1 MVDLDQCTHATI
13 NGCDKERRGWYPLPS
28 SLFPSICL
36 PSCPACCPLP
46 NCFSLTPVHLHL
58 HWHLPG
64 GRPSAGTEAPLM
76 AGVADALS
84 PASIHLARPAPW
96 ENFEPSFYHAY
107 HEITASSPPRPPSS
121 TYLTLSFSPASA
133 LAVSHM
139 LISHSCTHSLQPYSA
154 LSASEL
160 LCSPWMHRLLCSYHH
175 LMMQHCAHLLTAVWD
190 VCTKNISSFLYATGT
205 LIQYQP
211 KVKSGCLIGYW
222 HKWSESKWVIDR
234 TVKRKWSRSLTEW
247 IPNRNY
253 GWKWA
258 RVHAGK
264 QI

>member
-1 MVDLDQCTHATI
+1 MAAIKSGGDGTLSLAPSFLLSASPHAQPAAPCPIVSLWRLFICICTGTYPAA
-13 NGCDKERRGWYPLPS
+13 GPLLVLRPRWWQGWRMR
-28 SLFPSICL
+28 
-36 PSCPACCPLP
+36 CPRHP
-46 NCFSLTPVHLHL
+46 
-58 HWHLPG
+58 
-64 GRPSAGTEAPLM
+64 
-76 AGVADALS
+76 
-84 PASIHLARPAPW
+84 SIHLARPAPW

-154 LSASEL
+154 PSASEL